1 MKYLKK
7 FNENF
12 SSVNENSVEGQL
24 SPEAKK
30 AMQDVVDDLVKNLS
44 DEELVKLQGELQG
57 VTPEKVKAA
66 VVKAEVDSKDSANGM
81 NEGKIWDGIKKG
93 FSKLGNRI
101 SKYSGSIGA
110 IKFLGGLSLLGLKAE
125 LLSRVTN
132 TLKFDQVMDVMNDPT
147 LVVAGVTTL
156 IGMIMLARAVKKGHD
171 VARENAKIEWEKNM
185 VRKGLAK
192 KDEKGVLVSLKTG
205 KPLVYAG

>member
-12 SSVNENSVEGQL
+12 SSVNENSVEVKLPPG
-24 SPEAKK
+24 AKE
-30 AMQDVVDDLVKNLS
+30 AMQVLVDDLVKNLS
-44 DEELVKLQGELQG
+44 DKELVELQGELEG
-57 VTPEKVKAA
+57 VTPEKIKAA
-66 VVKAEVDSKDSANGM
+66 VVKAEVM

-93 FSKLGNRI
+93 FSKLGNWI

-110 IKFLGGLSLLGLKAE
+110 IKFLGGLSLLGIKAE

-171 VARENAKIEWEKNM
+171 VAAENAKIEWEGNM
-185 VRKGLAK
+185 IRKGLAK
-192 KDEKGVLVSLKTG
+192 KDENGVLISLKTG
-205 KPLVYAG
+205 KPLIYAR